1 MEKTVLKVE
10 GMSCSHCVQAVE
22 GALREIGAKG
32 EVDLESGTVQV
43 EYDNARLSLQQIKDA
58 IEEQGYTVF

>member
-58 IEEQGYTVF
+58 IEEQGYTVV